1 MVAVDDHRTFAIY
14 ALSNLPSDDDELVN
28 HEFPYLFLGPL
39 RIHGLVHDQVL
50 LNAGNVLVHM
60 CCHRDKQRTPSCL
73 LCCVSLKFE
82 VSFSNSF
89 KAWRTK
95 LRSMGRSI
103 GCSTNCRAKLQ
114 HRWWP
119 VGCSSKLHSCS
130 LGVERLE
137 ILEESDQRVADLLE
151 DQKG

>member
-1 MVAVDDHRTFAIY
+1 MVAVDYHQTFAIY
-14 ALSNLPSDDDELVN
+14 ALSNLPSDDDGLVD

-60 CCHRDKQRTPSCL
+60 CCHRDKQR
-73 LCCVSLKFE
+73 
-82 VSFSNSF
+82 
-89 KAWRTK
+89 AWRTR
-95 LRSMGRSI
+95 LGSMGRSI

-114 HRWWP
+114 HIWWP